1 MPSLKHIITFI
12 ILSISLALCG
22 FFPGYYYY
30 ITKFHNNTV
39 TVKGLA
45 EMDVTA
51 NLAIWKL
58 KFITTDN
65 NLQVAEQK
73 IKEQATEIYSF
84 LTTEGFTPTEIKF
97 SHIDTQDLLAT
108 PYRNAEIN
116 SSRFILSQ
124 TITIKTNNISLVEQS
139 IPKTDKLIAKGIIFD
154 NSYGDSV
161 SYIFTK
167 LNEIKPKMLEIATKN
182 AKNSAEEFAK
192 SSNSK
197 IGKIHY
203 ANQGVFT
210 IMPRDNTPSSYELG
224 QIEKKIRVVTTITY
238 WLK

>member
-1 MPSLKHIITFI
+1 MPSAKHITAFI

-30 ITKFHNNTV
+30 ITKFDNNTV

-73 IKEQATEIYSF
+73 IKEQATEIYNF
-84 LTTEGFTPTEIKF
+84 LTTKGFAPTEIKF

-108 PYRNAEIN
+108 PYRNTEIN

-124 TITIKTNNISLVEQS
+124 TITIKTDNISLVEQS

-167 LNEIKPKMLEIATKN
+167 LNEVKPKMLEIATKN
-182 AKNSAEEFAK
+182 AKLSAEEFAK

-210 IMPRDNTPSSYELG
+210 IMPRDNTPSNYELG